1 MLVIENGITSPNTN
15 IPDFFMAY
23 WYTIMKLVI
32 FMWYIKMTR
41 STVYYLSRSPVQKR
55 KVGDKFPFS
64 RHPSFWHL
72 SSSCKE
78 KKVQDCVQPTES
90 CGRKYPLSSPFQELT
105 ALLRS
110 MGQNPTDS
118 EVQHMINQVDVDGS
132 GAVEFDEFCH
142 FMVKLMKNHDPE
154 NEVKEAYR

>member
-1 MLVIENGITSPNTN
+1 M
-15 IPDFFMAY
+15 
-23 WYTIMKLVI
+23 
-32 FMWYIKMTR
+32 
-41 STVYYLSRSPVQKR
+41 
-55 KVGDKFPFS
+55 
-64 RHPSFWHL
+64 
-72 SSSCKE
+72 
-78 KKVQDCVQPTES
+78 
-90 CGRKYPLSSPFQELT
+90 
-105 ALLRS
+105 RS